1 MRHPIRS
8 LQPSAQKVP
17 AVHATKKKLLATVMA
32 LMAEMPLEAITA
44 DHVLKHSGVSK
55 GSLYHHYA
63 DFSELVEDGLVHDMA
78 IGIDQ
83 TLARMTSLTH
93 QATSSGMLLQ
103 GLHALIADSQSQAQR
118 PSRLRLAR
126 ILAHAENNERLA
138 RTWSTQQQ
146 RLTDGYAA
154 LFAACQDKG
163 WLSRTV
169 EPHAVAVLV
178 QALGLGQVIDD
189 GAAMPVGPALWNST
203 LQLLLNG
210 VLSPSSSAA

>member
-8 LQPSAQKVP
+8 IQPTALKAP

-32 LMAEMPLEAITA
+32 LMAELPLEAITA

-63 DFSELVEDGLVHDMA
+63 DFSELIEEGLVQEMA

-83 TLARMTSLTH
+83 KLAQMALLTQH
-93 QATSSGMLLQ
+93 ATSSNTFLD
-103 GLHALIADSQSQAQR
+103 GLHALIADSQSQAQQHTR
-118 PSRLRLAR
+118 RRMAR
-126 ILAHAENNERLA
+126 ILAHAENNDRLA
-138 RTWSTQQQ
+138 KAWATQQQ

-154 LFAACQDKG
+154 LLATCQDKG
-163 WLSRTV
+163 WLSPAV
-169 EPHAVAVLV
+169 EPHAAAVLI

-189 GAAMPVGPALWNST
+189 GSAMPMGPALWNNT
-203 LQLLLNG
+203 LQQLVKSLFTPPTA
-210 VLSPSSSAA
+210 VA